1 VLNPI
6 DLLRLVV
13 PLIAGMLLGYSL
25 RGKRH
30 INLNGVVF
38 WTIVFLIFS
47 LGFSIGS
54 SNELLSSMPKVG
66 FNALV
71 ILSLALLFSVFF
83 VKAAGKL
90 VRME

>member
-1 VLNPI
+1 VFNPV

-13 PLIAGMLLGYSL
+13 PLIAGMLLGHFL
-25 RGKRH
+25 RSKKR
-30 INLNGVVF
+30 INLSGVTF
-38 WTIVFLIFS
+38 WTIILLIFS
-47 LGFSIGS
+47 LGFSVGS

-66 FNALV
+66 LNALV

-83 VKAAGKL
+83 VKMAGKL